1 MRVYRLHRE
10 QVVGRPVNEV
20 FAFFS
25 EARNLEL
32 ITPPW
37 LRFEVLTPEPIEMAP
52 GVLIDYRLRLRGVP
66 LRWSSRIEAWE
77 ADRGFVDRQVRGP
90 YRLWH
95 HRHEFAAHPAGT
107 IVRDDVRYA
116 LPFGPLGR
124 LAHALIVRRD
134 LQRIFDHRRQAVTN
148 ALKPSAGLE
157 PATPSLPWKCS
168 TN

>member
-1 MRVYRLHRE
+1 MRIYRLHRE
-10 QVVGRPVNEV
+10 QLVARPVSEV

-25 EARNLEL
+25 QARNLEL

-37 LRFEVLTPEPIEMAP
+37 LRFEVLTPGPIEMAP
-52 GVLIDYRLRLRGVP
+52 GALIDYRLRLRGVP
-66 LRWSSRIEAWE
+66 LRWTSRIESWE
-77 ADRGFVDRQVRGP
+77 ADRGFVDRQLRGP

-95 HRHEFAAHPAGT
+95 HRHDFTAHPAGT

-134 LQRIFDHRRQAVTN
+134 LQRIFDHRREAVKN
-148 ALKPSAGLE
+148 ALEPSAGLE

>member
-1 MRVYRLHRE
+1 MRIYRLHRE
-10 QVVGRPVNEV
+10 QLVARPVNEV

-25 EARNLEL
+25 QARNLEL

-52 GVLIDYRLRLRGVP
+52 GALIDYRLWLRGVP
-66 LRWSSRIEAWE
+66 LRWTSRIEAWE
-77 ADRGFVDRQVRGP
+77 TDRGFVDRQLRGP
-90 YRLWH
+90 YQLWH

-124 LAHALIVRRD
+124 LVHALIVRRD
-134 LQRIFDHRRQAVTN
+134 LQRIFDHRREAVTN
-148 ALKPSAGLE
+148 ALAAVSSSAVARRCAG
-157 PATPSLPWKCS
+157 PGAG
-168 TN
+168 

>member
-1 MRVYRLHRE
+1 MRIYRLQRE
-10 QVVGRPVNEV
+10 QLVARPLNEV

-25 EARNLEL
+25 QARNLEL

-52 GVLIDYRLRLRGVP
+52 GALIDYRLWLRGVP
-66 LRWSSRIEAWE
+66 RWTSRIEAWE
-77 ADRGFVDRQVRGP
+77 TDRGFVDCQLRGP
-90 YRLWH
+90 YQFWH

-124 LAHALIVRRD
+124 LVHALVVRRD
-134 LQRIFDHRRQAVTN
+134 LQRIFDHRREAVTN
-148 ALKPSAGLE
+148 VLA
-157 PATPSLPWKCS
+157 
-168 TN
+168 